1 MADFNVW
8 GYLARL
14 GTRVLSP
21 GDATFQSGD
30 EVCAVNEPI
39 LLVLQDVEEFL
50 HQEYQEFQCSAPGK
64 MLFKSMQ
71 WSYLFSTLVGKKSTL
86 VLVID

>member
-64 MLFKSMQ
+64 MLFKSM
-71 WSYLFSTLVGKKSTL
+71 V
-86 VLVID
+86 